1 MAASYDEVVAGLT
14 GVGGPFEIVTE
25 TVRGLPMKI
34 FKNREKSMRE
44 KVANAGLRGDAEF
57 VVQGDRRIGYGEF
70 ARRGWGAAA
79 RHQRGASGRPGQ
91 PVDALRTGAPIP

>member
-25 TVRGLPMKI
+25 TVRGLPMKT

-57 VVQGDRRIGYGEF
+57 LVQGDRRISYGEF
-70 ARRGWGAAA
+70 ARRVWGSPFSPTT
-79 RHQRGASGRPGQ
+79 G
-91 PVDALRTGAPIP
+91 RTG